1 MVVLLICCV
10 CGLIWLDLGV
20 CGVFLRWLICGC
32 FGKVRFV
39 GRFVR
44 CIVCLFVCAA
54 CRWCCL
60 VTYLLPVGCL
70 WLVDLGV
77 YTGVWVGKCL
87 WVFVSG
93 WLLVVGLL
101 LLV

>member
-1 MVVLLICCV
+1 M
-10 CGLIWLDLGV
+10 
-20 CGVFLRWLICGC
+20 
-32 FGKVRFV
+32 
-39 GRFVR
+39 
-44 CIVCLFVCAA
+44 
-54 CRWCCL
+54 
-60 VTYLLPVGCL
+60 TYLLPVGCL

-77 YTGVWVGKCL
+77 YTGVWVGACL